1 MFLHG
6 LADRIQKEIFTV
18 ELPTDLDGLI
28 ELALRVEVRLE
39 QHDQRGHHKLVS
51 ELPEYSTAYSCNKFS
66 LPSGCEPMQVGRA
79 RLFREERDRRRAKG
93 LYFYCGAAG
102 HFLDDCPLKDQAR
115 Q

>member
-28 ELALRVEVRLE
+28 ELALHVDALLE
-39 QHDQRGHHKLVS
+39 QHNRGRHKLVS
-51 ELPEYSTAYSCNKFS
+51 DLPEYSTAYSCNKVS

-79 RLFREERDRRRAKG
+79 RLSWEERDHRRAKG
-93 LYFYCGAAG
+93 LCFYCGAAG
-102 HFLDDCPLKDQAR
+102 HFLDDCPLKGQAR